1 MYAWIEGSM
10 VYKVQFYIYLLNL
23 PIMIMLLTGVIYNGS
38 LLPLDI
44 ALNMDEGYILIIS
57 GYICYL

>member
-38 LLPLDI
+38 LLPLDM
-44 ALNMDEGYILIIS
+44 ALNMD
-57 GYICYL
+57 